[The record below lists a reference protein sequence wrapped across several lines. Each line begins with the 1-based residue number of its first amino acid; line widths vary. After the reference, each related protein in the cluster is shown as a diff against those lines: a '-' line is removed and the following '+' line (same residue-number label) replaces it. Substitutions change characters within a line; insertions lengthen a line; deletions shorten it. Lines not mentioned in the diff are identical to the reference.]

1 MSLEVLN
8 RIKQAEQEAAEIREK
23 AAEDGREVIKAAEE
37 TLSAEAQ
44 KAVVETRQSVQAFL
58 EQEKQKTQDEI
69 DSIRAQRAEQR
80 EAVRA
85 EALNRLPQ
93 ACDLIIDRVLKGS

>member
-23 AAEDGREVIKAAEE
+23 AAEDVREVIKAAEE

-44 KAVVETRQSVQAFL
+44 KAVV
-58 EQEKQKTQDEI
+58 
-69 DSIRAQRAEQR
+69 
-80 EAVRA
+80 
-85 EALNRLPQ
+85 
-93 ACDLIIDRVLKGS
+93 